1 MQAGSKMQ
9 MKDMFAADAKR
20 FEKFSVTLDL
30 GDGDFLFDYSKNI
43 VDSETM
49 SKLMDLAREAGVEA
63 GRDAMFAG
71 EKINTTED
79 RAVLHI
85 ALRNRSNRPIIVDGK
100 DVMPD
105 VNAVLAN
112 MRSFTESVRSG
123 GWKGHSGKTITDVVN
138 IGIGGSDLG
147 PLMVTEALKPYASK
161 LTPHFVS
168 NIVRTRTC
176 THARI
181 RICILLR
188 TCTHSHS
195 HMHVVLFGHAH
206 THARSLSHHTL
217 YPVLSRVSSFSFSVF
232 FLPAAIGLSTDTLGE
247 PVNLTSY

>member
-176 THARI
+176 THAFAYAYCYVHARTRT
-181 RICILLR
+181 RICMLFYLDMR
-188 TCTHSHS
+188 TR
-195 HMHVVLFGHAH
+195 MHAL
-206 THARSLSHHTL
+206 SLSPHTL
-217 YPVLSRVSSFSFSVF
+217 PVLSRVSSFSFSVF
-232 FLPAAIGLSTDTLGE
+232 FLPAVIGLSTDTLGE

>member
-176 THARI
+176 THAFAYAYCYVHARTRT
-181 RICILLR
+181 RICMLFYLDMR
-188 TCTHSHS
+188 TRMHALSLTTHSTCS
-195 HMHVVLFGHAH
+195 FQ
-206 THARSLSHHTL
+206 SFFFFFFCFLSPCCHW
-217 YPVLSRVSSFSFSVF
+217 SF
-232 FLPAAIGLSTDTLGE
+232 
-247 PVNLTSY
+247 N